1 MGVQLGRSSPK
12 SPWQS
17 AHCSALEAPS
27 VTSIWSPLF
36 LAPVSFDPQWF
47 LACVPLH
54 VKVVR
59 KTALL
64 SRKHL
69 LNTQSC
75 ECLVHADPVLC
86 LGTLSAA
93 PGPGPWVVAIPVVS
107 LSDSRQGLSRTLDHS
122 LLSENITSS
131 SSHVEHVPSASH
143 APGAVTPAVVKLTYS
158 FPSPR
163 GRCCPAA

>member
-36 LAPVSFDPQWF
+36 LVPVSFDPQWF
-47 LACVPLH
+47 LTCVPLH

-93 PGPGPWVVAIPVVS
+93 QGQGPGLWP
-107 LSDSRQGLSRTLDHS
+107 SRSCPSVTAVRDCHAHWITRSSARTS
-122 LLSENITSS
+122 
-131 SSHVEHVPSASH
+131 
-143 APGAVTPAVVKLTYS
+143 
-158 FPSPR
+158 
-163 GRCCPAA
+163 PAAAATSNTYRALRMRREQ